1 MKLFVGL
8 GNPGAEYAFNRHNVG
23 FMAVDA
29 IAATHGF
36 PAWRKR
42 FQGLAAEGKLAEQV
56 LLLKPQTYMNESG
69 RSVGEAVRFYKL
81 DLADVIVFH
90 DELDLAPGKVRVKA
104 GGGVA
109 GHNGLRSI
117 TAHIGNDYVRVRIG
131 IGHPGSKEVVVHHVL
146 NNFAK
151 ADRDWLER
159 LLGAIAKT
167 APDLAEGASDKFQS
181 FVAHAMH
188 MEAEATDERP
198 EPAPRQRR
206 DAPSTGSDKPAAAEG
221 PFGKLRRWFGS
232 ATD

>member
-23 FMAVDA
+23 FMAADA
-29 IAATHGF
+29 IAASHGF

-42 FQGLAAEGKLAEQV
+42 FQCLAAEGRLGREQV
-56 LLLKPQTYMNESG
+56 LLLKPQTFMNESG

-90 DELDLAPGKVRVKA
+90 DELDLVPGKVRVKA

-146 NNFAK
+146 NNFTK
-151 ADRDWLER
+151 SDREWLEP
-159 LLGAIAKT
+159 LLGAIAKG
-167 APDLAEGASDKFQS
+167 APDLAEGANDKFQS

-188 MEAEATDERP
+188 MEANSDNDRP
-198 EPAPRQRR
+198 EPAPRRGD
-206 DAPSTGSDKPAAAEG
+206 DAPSAGSGKPAPAEG

-232 ATD
+232 

>member
-23 FMAVDA
+23 FMAADA

-42 FQGLAAEGKLAEQV
+42 FQGLAAEGRLGREQV
-56 LLLKPQTYMNESG
+56 LLLKPQTFMNESG

-90 DELDLAPGKVRVKA
+90 DELDLVPGKVRVKA

-151 ADRDWLER
+151 SDREWLEP
-159 LLGAIAKT
+159 LLGAIAKA

-188 MEAEATDERP
+188 MEAEAADDRL
-198 EPAPRQRR
+198 EPAPRKR
-206 DAPSTGSDKPAAAEG
+206 DDASDTGSGKPAPAEG

-232 ATD
+232 